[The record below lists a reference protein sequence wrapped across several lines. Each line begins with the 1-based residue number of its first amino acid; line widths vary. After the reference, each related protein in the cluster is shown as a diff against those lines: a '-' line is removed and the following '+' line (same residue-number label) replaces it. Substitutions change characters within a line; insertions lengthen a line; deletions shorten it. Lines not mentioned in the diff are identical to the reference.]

1 MGERRA
7 KTVQKRVRL
16 PVAISSQTRSG
27 NPRKARRFVEMFGLR
42 KPSFDCKE
50 YKVNVKSNLTE
61 TNCWKKCGKI
71 RYTVSNCIKITIIKI
86 II

>member
-16 PVAISSQTRSG
+16 PVAISSQTRLG
-27 NPRKARRFVEMFGLR
+27 NPRKARRFVGMFGQK

-50 YKVNVKSNLTE
+50 YKVNVKSNLINKLLE
-61 TNCWKKCGKI
+61 KMRKNS
-71 RYTVSNCIKITIIKI
+71 YPLYSV
-86 II
+86 

>member
-50 YKVNVKSNLTE
+50 YKVNVKSNLINKLLE
-61 TNCWKKCGKI
+61 KMRKNSL
-71 RYTVSNCIKITIIKI
+71 YSV
-86 II
+86 